1 VTQHTTAFTSI
12 DSIRERQIFNG
23 IRGRY
28 FHGDRMTTGDV
39 MLDAETD
46 IPIHQHP
53 HEQLTYLLEGQMEF
67 IVGEEK
73 HLMEAGDIAIIPGGV
88 LHGGRTITKCRV
100 IDTFAPARDD
110 YR

>member
-1 VTQHTTAFTSI
+1 MTQHTTAFTSI

-39 MLDAETD
+39 ILDADTD

-88 LHGGRTITKCRV
+88 LHGGRTLTRCRV

>member
-1 VTQHTTAFTSI
+1 MSFISI
-12 DSIRERQIFNG
+12 DRLAERPIFTG

-28 FHGDRMTTGDV
+28 WHGDRITAGDV
-39 MLDAETD
+39 LLDAETD

-53 HEQLTYLLEGQMEF
+53 HEQLTYLLEGRMEF
-67 IVGEEK
+67 VVGDERQV
-73 HLMEAGDIAIIPGGV
+73 MEPGDIAIIPGGV

>member
-1 VTQHTTAFTSI
+1 MSYTSI
-12 DSIRERQIFNG
+12 ERIAVRDIFKG

-28 FHGDRMTTGDV
+28 WHGDRMTAGDV
-39 MLDAETD
+39 LLDPETD

-53 HEQLTYLLEGQMEF
+53 HEQLTYLLEGRMEF
-67 IVGEEK
+67 VVGDEK
-73 HLMEAGDIAIIPGGV
+73 HLMEPGDIAIIPGGV
-88 LHGGRTITKCRV
+88 LHGGRTITRCRV

>member
-1 VTQHTTAFTSI
+1 MPFTSI
-12 DSIRERQIFNG
+12 TRIAERQIFAG

-28 FHGDRMTTGDV
+28 MHGERMTAGDV
-39 MLDAETD
+39 ALDAETD

-53 HEQLTYLLEGQMEF
+53 HEQLTYLLEGRMEF

-73 HLMEAGDIAIIPGGV
+73 HLMQPGDIAIIPGGV
-88 LHGGRTITKCRV
+88 LHGGRTITRCRV

>member
-1 VTQHTTAFTSI
+1 MNFISI
-12 DSIRERQIFNG
+12 DRLAERPIFTG

-28 FHGDRMTTGDV
+28 WHGDRITAGDV
-39 MLDAETD
+39 LLDAETD

-53 HEQLTYLLEGQMEF
+53 HEQLTYLLEGRMEF
-67 IVGEEK
+67 VVGDERQV
-73 HLMEAGDIAIIPGGV
+73 MEPGDIAIIPGGV

>member
-1 VTQHTTAFTSI
+1 MPFSSI
-12 DSIRERQIFNG
+12 HLLREREIFAG

-28 FHGDRMTTGDV
+28 WHADRMTAGDV
-39 MLDAETD
+39 ILDAETD

-53 HEQLTYLLEGQMEF
+53 HEQLTYLLEGRMEF
-67 IVGEEK
+67 IVGDEK
-73 HLMEAGDIAIIPGGV
+73 QLMEAGDLAIIPGGV
-88 LHGGRTITKCRV
+88 LHGGRTITRCRV